1 MACPN
6 RECAYFCKKP
16 PHCPAKWPHC
26 PASPPAVM
34 TVSVAPHP
42 HQPSVTSASIHA
54 GRASWCQLL
63 SILTWVRGVSFCPCR
78 QGCVESA
85 SVHSNR
91 GAWCQLLS
99 MLAGVRAHNSICIAL
114 MTYDLRHL
122 LTGLCIISVSSLVR
136 RLFGI
141 WFIF

>member
-1 MACPN
+1 MAALSCIPT
-6 RECAYFCKKP
+6 CGDDSFC
-16 PHCPAKWPHC
+16 CSTS
-26 PASPPAVM
+26 SP
-34 TVSVAPHP
+34 TLGDVSFYPCRQGFV
-42 HQPSVTSASIHA
+42 VSASVHSNMGA
-54 GRASWCQLL
+54 WCQLL
-63 SILTWVRGVSFCPCR
+63 SMQAGLRGVSFCPCR